1 MIKFYQDDAG
11 VVMFLN
17 DDYLATDMFAI
28 ERPATADDIAAYPD
42 EHAAFVASIT
52 PAPAPAAA
60 PAEPVDPTPAGE

>member
-17 DDYLATDMFAI
+17 DDYLATELFAI
-28 ERPATADDIAAYPD
+28 ERPATDADIVAYPD

-52 PAPAPAAA
+52 PAAA
-60 PAEPVDPTPAGE
+60 PAESAPVDPTPAGN